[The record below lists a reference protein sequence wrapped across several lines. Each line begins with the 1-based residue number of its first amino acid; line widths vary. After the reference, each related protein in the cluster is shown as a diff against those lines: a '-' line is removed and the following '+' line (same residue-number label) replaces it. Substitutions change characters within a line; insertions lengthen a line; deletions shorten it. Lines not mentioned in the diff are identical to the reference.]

1 MSESVKHGESVTRIL
16 LIDDEE
22 VTERLLHQILK
33 HETDLELHF
42 CPDPVQAIQ
51 MAETIRPVLLLVDL
65 LMPEVDGITLIRR
78 FRNRRSFSQLPIIML
93 SSEEDP
99 YIKAQAFA
107 AGANDYLVKL
117 PSKVEMIAR
126 LRLHARSFLRYSRR
140 NGNAELC
147 SDIIHSDLKGFWII
161 DARSHQII
169 EVNDALCAMLGHS
182 RESFIGKTPLDFVN
196 HDNRAPMQKALCWIP
211 RTDKRIHEIYLNTL
225 TGQPLYTRFCVTTTH
240 NTLGREVVSA
250 FTFLNL
256 DRLNLDYF
264 EILKNEFRFI
274 ADSVPGLLWLSN
286 PENKRMFFNKS
297 WLTFRGVILEQEL
310 DGGWQHGVHPE
321 DLERYRFFSSEAFT
335 HLHPYSLEFR
345 LRNSQ
350 GEYRWFYE
358 TALPR
363 FAGNGFFMGFSGSCV
378 DITERKLL
386 EGRMNQVNYSLEQ
399 QVLLRTS
406 ELQHE
411 VQERRQ
417 AEFLERRANQAQGVV
432 SDLLRIA
439 LEDAPL
445 ADQLQRALRAILA
458 VPWLTLQKRGAIFL
472 ADRAAR
478 QLQLIAEEALPA
490 SVRSRCALVPFGH
503 CLCGQAAE
511 ENKPLRCHK
520 PMTAHAEEESAYGHY
535 CIPVQSGDRVL
546 GVLHLYLDADRDNSL
561 FEEDFLHTAT
571 NALAVLIEHAQIGQL
586 KDAKVRADAENRAKS
601 EFLATMSHEIRTPMN
616 AIVGMAE
623 LLCAEEISD
632 KARHYAGS
640 MMQAGEA
647 LLTLINDILDYS
659 KISAGKLTL
668 ENKDFDLHQLLYGL
682 TKLFEGLIK
691 EKGLRFTI
699 QLAPDLPRIVWGDS
713 VRVWQ
718 ILVNLL
724 SNGIKF
730 THQGEVLLSAERVA
744 LQPEMAE
751 GIHLI
756 RFQVRDTGIGIAPEF
771 FVRLFK
777 LFEQGDK
784 AVARRYGG
792 TGLGLAITKMLVQ
805 LMSGEIEV
813 ESTVGVGS
821 LFRVT
826 LPLGYP
832 REDDLPLVVAPTL
845 TEGETELSSYRV
857 LVVEDDPVNRVVEL
871 GMLRRLGIQADVAEN
886 GVEALEKLRAQAYD
900 LVFMDC
906 QMPQMDGYAACHA
919 WRLQEAST
927 QGQSRVPIIAL
938 TAFAMQGDRER
949 CLAAGMDD
957 YMTKPVRG
965 KDFQAMI
972 ARWARPVAERE
983 RVDKP

>member
-1 MSESVKHGESVTRIL
+1 
-16 LIDDEE
+16 
-22 VTERLLHQILK
+22 
-33 HETDLELHF
+33 
-42 CPDPVQAIQ
+42 
-51 MAETIRPVLLLVDL
+51 MAETIRPILLLVDL
-65 LMPEVDGITLIRR
+65 LMPDVDGITLIRR
-78 FRNRRSFSQLPIIML
+78 FRNRRSFSQLPILML

-126 LRLHARSFLRYSRR
+126 LRLHSRSFLRNSRR
-140 NGNAELC
+140 HGNTELC

-169 EVNDALCAMLGHS
+169 EVNDALCAMLGYS

-196 HDNRAPMQKALCWIP
+196 TENRAPMQKALCWIP
-211 RTDKRIHEIYLNTL
+211 RTDKRIHEIFLNSL

-286 PENKRMFFNKS
+286 PDNKRMFFNKS
-297 WLTFRGVILEQEL
+297 WLNFRGVILEQEL
-310 DGGWQHGVHPE
+310 DGGWQQGVHPD
-321 DLERYRFFSSEAFT
+321 DLERYQFFSNEAFI

-445 ADQLQRALRAILA
+445 TDQLQRALRAILA
-458 VPWLTLQKRGAIFL
+458 VPWLTMQKRGAIFL

-490 SVRSRCALVPFGH
+490 SIRGSCALIPYGR

-511 ENKPLRCHK
+511 ENKPLRCYK
-520 PMTAHAEEESAYGHY
+520 PISAHAEEDEAHGHY
-535 CIPVQSGDRVL
+535 CLPIQSGDRVL
-546 GVLHLYLDADRDNSL
+546 GVLHLYLDADRDSSP
-561 FEEDFLHTAT
+561 FEEEFLQTAT

-586 KDAKVRADAENRAKS
+586 KDAKLRADAENRAKS

-632 KARHYAGS
+632 KARHYAAS

-659 KISAGKLTL
+659 KISAGKLML
-668 ENKDFDLHQLLYGL
+668 EKKDFDLHQLLQGL
-682 TKLFEGLIK
+682 SKLFEGLVK
-691 EKGLRFTI
+691 EKGLHFAI
-699 QLAPDLPRIVWGDS
+699 ELAPNLPRLVQGDS

-718 ILVNLL
+718 VLVNLL

-730 THQGEVLLSAERVA
+730 THQGEVILTAERVE
-744 LQPEMAE
+744 LQQESPE
-751 GIHLI
+751 GIFLL

-784 AVARRYGG
+784 AIARRYGG

-805 LMSGEIEV
+805 LMAGEIEV

-826 LPLGYP
+826 LPLAYP
-832 REDDLPLVVAPTL
+832 KVEELPDLLATSLPVADDDLL
-845 TEGETELSSYRV
+845 TCRV

-871 GMLRRLGIQADVAEN
+871 GMLRRLGVQAEVAEN
-886 GVEALEKLRAQAYD
+886 GVEALEKLREREYD

-906 QMPQMDGYAACHA
+906 QMPQMDGYAASHA
-919 WRLQEAST
+919 WRLHEASVP
-927 QGQSRVPIIAL
+927 SHRRVPIVAL

-965 KDFQAMI
+965 KDFQAML
-972 ARWARPVAERE
+972 ARWARPVGRPEDE
-983 RVDKP
+983 EKP